1 MNPSWDIGSIVKAE
15 YKTGEYIGEIT
26 KLASPKCKV
35 KILAVVKH
43 PTQGDL
49 HQPFEVEGVMF
60 HQRRALAFQEQAN
73 IPNHHIHPFN
83 GDIPDYQES
92 LMKSLQ
98 REKESLQKT
107 MKWTQKSLDELE
119 MLQQEYFPST

>member
-1 MNPSWDIGSIVKAE
+1 MTESLDLGSIVRAV

-26 KLASPKCKV
+26 KISNPKCKV
-35 KILAVVKH
+35 KVLAVSKH

-49 HQPFEVEGVMF
+49 HQPLEVEGVMF

-73 IPNHHIHPFN
+73 IPNTHIQVFN
-83 GDIPDYQES
+83 GEIPDYRES
-92 LMKSLQ
+92 LNQALQ
-98 REKESLQKT
+98 KEKESLQKT

-119 MLQQEYFPST
+119 MLQQEYFPSK